1 MRLHRPGIVAVLLIL
16 VIAGTAAAV
25 SAADPP
31 AAPAKV
37 RRWESNLSAGAVDNG
52 RLGIVKSIWWYA
64 LPKYI
69 ALGLSFDY
77 VYEAMPL
84 SIDIALNAPVGFIIP
99 FACAGAGGS
108 LTVGGLTFYGAGV
121 KIRLNRKF
129 GLIGEYRHYRYSHD
143 STGNPPTKEMSSAGY
158 FGGGIAWLY

>member
-1 MRLHRPGIVAVLLIL
+1 MPPRRACIAAVLSLL
-16 VIAGTAAAV
+16 VLAGTAAAA
-25 SAADPP
+25 SADDPP

-37 RRWESNLSAGAVDNG
+37 RRWESNLSVGSVSNG
-52 RLGIVKSIWWYA
+52 RLGVVKSIWWYA

-77 VYEAMPL
+77 IYEAIPM
-84 SIDIALNAPVGFIIP
+84 SIDVALNAPLGPVIP

-108 LTVGGLTFYGAGV
+108 LTVGGMTFYGAGV
-121 KIRLNRKF
+121 KIRLSRKF

-143 STGNPPTKEMSSAGY
+143 STGNPATKEMSSAGY